1 MTLRAERENNFSA
14 GGASA
19 AFTPLQGVEPV
30 KITTAT
36 IGFCVGIEQAYQAM
50 DRIAADRESTFAVH
64 QCTSPH
70 KNVEWDTLRRIKNED
85 ARLISL
91 YPNLRKVSVLDPH
104 DLSSLQK
111 GDLVVLG
118 FHGVEKGVQE
128 RLEREGVAVDDRQCP
143 FIAKLNEVTE
153 KLVAEG
159 FDIIIFG
166 KRQNHHCVY
175 AQKVAE
181 AHGRRCVV
189 AERPEDIEAMPN
201 EQERKWAFIGQVT
214 GNVLEYDR
222 VKRTLQE
229 KNVPAK
235 IVETVCSDSYLRQNM
250 AVKLAQ
256 EVEVMIVVDDGSGS
270 SLSVFEVCAEQT
282 TRVYRI
288 RSKEDIQR
296 GWFDGIKKAAVVGGI
311 LVPQW
316 TLDEVAQHMEQLAG
330 LAV

>member
-1 MTLRAERENNFSA
+1 ME
-14 GGASA
+14 
-19 AFTPLQGVEPV
+19 
-30 KITTAT
+30 IITAT

-50 DRIAADRESTFAVH
+50 NKIAAGRETTFAVH

-70 KNVEWDTLRRIKNED
+70 KNGEWDTLRRIEHED
-85 ARLISL
+85 AHLFAR

-104 DLSSLQK
+104 DLSSLRN
-111 GDLVVLG
+111 GDVVVVG
-118 FHGVEKGVQE
+118 FHGVGQGVQE
-128 RLEREGVAVDDRQCP
+128 LFEREGVAVDDRQCP
-143 FIAKLNEVTE
+143 FIARLNEVTE

-175 AQKVAE
+175 AQRVAE

-201 EQERKWAFIGQVT
+201 EKEHKWAFIGQVT

-222 VKRTLQE
+222 VKRALQE
-229 KNVPAK
+229 KSIPVK

-270 SLSVFEVCAEQT
+270 SLSVFEVCSEQNA
-282 TRVYRI
+282 RVHRI
-288 RSKEDIQR
+288 RSKDGIQR
-296 GWFDGIKKAAVVGGI
+296 EWFDGVTRAAVVGGI

-316 TLDEVAQHMEQLAG
+316 TLDEVAKHIEILSG
-330 LAV
+330 LTA

>member
-1 MTLRAERENNFSA
+1 ME
-14 GGASA
+14 
-19 AFTPLQGVEPV
+19 
-30 KITTAT
+30 IITAT

-50 DRIAADRESTFAVH
+50 NKIAAGRETTFTVH

-70 KNVEWDTLRRIKNED
+70 KNGEWDTLRRIDNQD
-85 ARLISL
+85 APLISR
-91 YPNLRKVSVLDPH
+91 YPNLRKVSVLDAH
-104 DLSSLQK
+104 NLSGLEK
-111 GDLVVLG
+111 GDLVVVG
-118 FHGVEKGVQE
+118 FHGVENSVRE

-143 FIAKLNEVTE
+143 FIARLNEVTE

-175 AQKVAE
+175 AQRVAE

-201 EQERKWAFIGQVT
+201 EEEHTWAFIGQVT

-222 VKRTLQE
+222 VKRALQE
-229 KNVPAK
+229 KSIPVK

-270 SLSVFEVCAEQT
+270 SLSVFEVCAEQK
-282 TRVYRI
+282 TRVYRVS
-288 RSKEDIQR
+288 SKADIQR
-296 GWFDGIKKAAVVGGI
+296 EWFAGSKKTAVVGGI

-316 TLDEVAQHMEQLAG
+316 TLDEVATHIETLSG
-330 LAV
+330 LTA

>member
-1 MTLRAERENNFSA
+1 ME
-14 GGASA
+14 
-19 AFTPLQGVEPV
+19 
-30 KITTAT
+30 ITTAT

-50 DRIAADRESTFAVH
+50 NKIAADRESTFAVH
-64 QCTSPH
+64 QCATPH
-70 KNVEWDTLRRIKNED
+70 KNVEWDTLRRIENKD
-85 ARLISL
+85 VPLISL
-91 YPNLRKVSVLDPH
+91 YPNLRKVSVLDAH
-104 DLSSLQK
+104 DLSSLKK

-118 FHGVEKGVQE
+118 FHGVEKGVLE
-128 RLEREGVAVDDRQCP
+128 RLEREGVVVDDRQCP
-143 FIAKLNEVTE
+143 FISRLNEVVE

-166 KRQNHHCVY
+166 KRHNHHCLY
-175 AQKVAE
+175 AQRVAE
-181 AHGRRCVV
+181 THGRNCVV
-189 AERPEDIEAMPN
+189 AERPEDIETMPH
-201 EQERKWAFIGQVT
+201 EKERHWAFVGQVT
-214 GNVLEYDR
+214 GNILEYDR

-229 KNVPAK
+229 KNIPAK
-235 IVETVCSDSYLRQNM
+235 IVETVCSDSYLRQSM

-270 SLSVFEVCAEQT
+270 SFSLFEVCAEEK

-311 LVPQW
+311 LVPRW
-316 TLDEVAQHMEQLAG
+316 TLDEVAKHIEQLTA